1 MYTNTNTIKLFDSNN
16 NLLPDFDERIED
28 VLKSIHGDN
37 YYDTDEELVNTNI
50 IQTVVPKEVEKEV
63 IKTEIQDDVKEE
75 IYHDEELDKTIEY
88 VDGLVPESEAYN
100 IKLVG
105 KKEKHKITI
114 KDFVPVIFFILIFA
128 VIIVAGYYFLN
139 NFDLTSLIGG
149 KAE

>member
-16 NLLPDFDERIED
+16 NLLPDFDDRIEEI
-28 VLKSIHGDN
+28 LKSIHGEE

-50 IQTVVPKEVEKEV
+50 IQTVTPKEEV
-63 IKTEIQDDVKEE
+63 QEEVYQDD
-75 IYHDEELDKTIEY
+75 ELDKTIEY
-88 VDGLVPESEAYN
+88 VDGLVPENEAYN

-105 KKEKHKITI
+105 KKEKHKVTV
-114 KDFVPVIFFILIFA
+114 KDFIPVIFFVLIFA